1 MKVYLRFFS
10 FIPNFLPVFFN
21 PCIYSDFPD
30 HSESYVYMF
39 ANPYSRF
46 RFPFHFNVYLMV
58 ILFSEGRQRR
68 VSRQAV
74 EELSHHLGQRVGTRY
89 NKIFLPMP
97 CLNLEIEIMP
107 EKYVKRE
114 FKCGT
119 VIFQRLHLPNMRR
132 DDDRIRK
139 LPGFFRDNGTCW
151 FTMLASRT
159 CLRSDLQD
167 V

>member
-1 MKVYLRFFS
+1 MKVYLRFFPLS
-10 FIPNFLPVFFN
+10 PILFQFSLILAFIPIFPITLNLWSS
-21 PCIYSDFPD
+21 CIW
-30 HSESYVYMF
+30 ML

-107 EKYVKRE
+107 EKCVK
-114 FKCGT
+114 K
-119 VIFQRLHLPNMRR
+119 MRYGNFLEITSSEYAKR
-132 DDDRIRK
+132 WWSNSQAPR
-139 LPGFFRDNGTCW
+139 
-151 FTMLASRT
+151 ML
-159 CLRSDLQD
+159 QG
-167 V
+167 